1 MKILLNTTINVYNT
15 QEVNDLLRRGYRF
28 EYSRNLE
35 AYVPKAIMIHEN
47 GESRSTNFGELITR
61 RENGER
67 FLKVAGKSIYVTVDA
82 EKYTKIMRPIWR
94 EDRRAKREL
103 ECLYKNNR
111 KSCPSQNCEKCLH
124 QTYLKESFSLLADKN
139 SKELLSSD
147 DVADTLI
154 RQTAYEEMYKAVGKL
169 APTDLKILLM
179 KANGMSERDIAKELG
194 FKSKTSVHKRMDK
207 VLPPLRKHL
216 ESFL

>member
-47 GESRSTNFGELITR
+47 GESRSTNFEELITR

-82 EKYTKIMRPIWR
+82 EKYTKIMQPIWR

-111 KSCPSQNCEKCLH
+111 KLCQYQSCEKCLH
-124 QTYLKESFSLLADKN
+124 QTYFKESFSYLADKD
-139 SKELLSSD
+139 SKEWLFDD
-147 DVADTLI
+147 DVADTLV
-154 RQTAYEEMYKAVGKL
+154 RQKAYEEMYKAVSNL
-169 APTDLKILLM
+169 APTDRKILLM
-179 KANGMSERDIAKELG
+179 KANGMSERDIAKKLG
-194 FKSKTSVHKRMDK
+194 FKSKTSVHKRLGRF
-207 VLPPLRKHL
+207 LPPLRKHL

>member
-1 MKILLNTTINVYNT
+1 MKILLNSTINDYT
-15 QEVNDLLRRGYRF
+15 MQEVNNLLCRGYKF
-28 EYSRNLE
+28 EYSINLE
-35 AYVPKAIMIHEN
+35 AYIAKSIRIYEN
-47 GESRSTNFGELITR
+47 GESRSTTLEELITR

-67 FLKVAGKSIYVTVDA
+67 FLKVAGKPIYVPVDA

-111 KSCPSQNCEKCLH
+111 KLCQYQRCEKCLH
-124 QTYLKESFSLLADKN
+124 QTYLKESFNFLDDKDC
-139 SKELLSSD
+139 KEWLSDD
-147 DVADTLI
+147 DVADTLA
-154 RQTAYEEMYKAVGKL
+154 RQKAYEEMYKAVGKL

>member
-1 MKILLNTTINVYNT
+1 MKVLLNSTINDYT
-15 QEVNDLLRRGYRF
+15 SKEVHALQKRGFRF
-28 EYSRNLE
+28 VFCANLE
-35 AYVPKAIMIHEN
+35 AYVPKAILIHEG
-47 GESRSTNFGELITR
+47 GESRSTNLEELITR

-67 FLKVAGKSIYVTVDA
+67 FLKVAGKPIYVPVDA
-82 EKYTKIMRPIWR
+82 EKYMKIMRPIWR

-111 KSCPSQNCEKCLH
+111 KLCQSQNCEKCLH
-124 QTYLKESFSLLADKN
+124 QTYLKESFNFLDDKD
-139 SKELLSSD
+139 SRELLSDD
-147 DVADTLI
+147 DVADTLAK
-154 RQTAYEEMYKAVGKL
+154 QKAYEEMYKAVGKL
-169 APTDLKILLM
+169 ALTDLKILLM